1 MARPRP
7 RRSCRPSS
15 TRACRA
21 TSCSRPRRS
30 RSAAAPRWCA
40 RSPVSSPWPTA
51 TAWSPRGWSGACTR
65 ATSAWTNCSPGFRP
79 AEPAAAPE
87 RPRSVDRRGQGEPAA
102 PEFHSA
108 GQPADATVSWGAVSL
123 SQPSYLLADRYRLD
137 DRIATGG
144 MGEVWRAVDLVLG
157 RPVAVKLLRNDY
169 AQHPETIERFRAEAR
184 HTAAVSH
191 PGIAQMYDYV
201 EPRPGHPPFLV
212 MELVEGV
219 PLTEPLAHG
228 PLDPA
233 RVMDVVAQAAAGL
246 YAAHAVGL
254 VHRDI
259 KPGNL
264 LVSPDGTVKITD
276 FGIAYAAGSA
286 PLTRTGALIGTP
298 AYLAPERVTGAAL
311 VAELTARDPA
321 GRPADAGEV
330 AVRAARLR
338 DAMNGAAAQDGPW
351 PASAPSEDERWSAAT
366 HREPGETWL
375 EGATLRD
382 VGLQGAGT
390 HGAGMYGLEPPGL
403 RGAGHR
409 GTRRQAR
416 GHALLVLAA
425 AAVAVIVGL
434 TGWMLVSGASGAPP
448 APRHTAAPPPRPTMA
463 EPQMVDVNA
472 DALTNQPAKEVVRQ
486 LRGLGLRVTVV
497 YQHSDQDPGTVVSVA
512 PSGQVPT
519 GQTVVVTV
527 ASHHDHGGDGNG
539 SQGGQ

>member
-1 MARPRP
+1 M
-7 RRSCRPSS
+7 
-15 TRACRA
+15 
-21 TSCSRPRRS
+21 
-30 RSAAAPRWCA
+30 
-40 RSPVSSPWPTA
+40 
-51 TAWSPRGWSGACTR
+51 
-65 ATSAWTNCSPGFRP
+65 
-79 AEPAAAPE
+79 
-87 RPRSVDRRGQGEPAA
+87 
-102 PEFHSA
+102 
-108 GQPADATVSWGAVSL
+108 
-123 SQPSYLLADRYRLD
+123 LADRYRLD

-298 AYLAPERVTGAAL
+298 AYLAPERVTGASAGPASDLYSLGIVAYECLTGAQPFTGTPMEVALSHQYRSLPPLPPAVPLPVAAL

-338 DAMNGAAAQDGPW
+338 DAMNAAAAQDGPW
-351 PASAPSEDERWSAAT
+351 PPSAPNEDERWSPAT

-390 HGAGMYGLEPPGL
+390 HGAGMYGLEPPGP

-409 GTRRQAR
+409 GTRRPAR
-416 GHALLVLAA
+416 GHALLALAA
-425 AAVAVIVGL
+425 AAVAVIIGL
-434 TGWMLVSGASGAPP
+434 TGWMLVSGASSGAPP
-448 APRHTAAPPPRPTMA
+448 APRHTAAPPRPTA
-463 EPQMVDVNA
+463 AAPQMVDVNA

-486 LRGLGLRVTVV
+486 LRELGLRVTVV
-497 YQHSDQDPGTVVSVA
+497 YQHSEQDPGTVVSVA